1 MDSKQLDMLKEIMEI
16 CFCLT
21 DINLYLDTHPN
32 DDRAVA
38 LHNTFS
44 KKYKELTNMYSMKYG
59 PLTNYDL
66 SKYPW
71 EYTKSPWPWEIEY

>member
-1 MDSKQLDMLKEIMEI
+1 MDSSQMNMLKEIMEI

-32 DDRAVA
+32 DERAVA

-44 KKYKELTNMYSMKYG
+44 KKYKELINMYSMKYG

-71 EYTKSPWPWEIEY
+71 EYTNSPWPWEIEY